1 MRELIFEN
9 IGYAMLGIMLII
21 ILYIHYALYCN
32 QTNRTKEILLF
43 ISALTFMIIFLNHL
57 IRIKRR
63 EKNSYLNRIN
73 QIKYSGIINWN
84 NNAVDLFI
92 EIMKNPIFAIY

>member
-21 ILYIHYALYCN
+21 ILYIHYALYCD

-57 IRIKRR
+57 VRIKKR
-63 EKNSYLNRIN
+63 EKNGYLDRVY
-73 QIKYSGIINWN
+73 QVKYSGVINWN
-84 NNAVDLFI
+84 NNAIDLFI